1 MSGESSQ
8 AGTGNSHIYGF
19 PNRRPRFLPLE
30 DLNVQG
36 GEILDPLDE
45 DQVDDRHLDDFGRL
59 QQSNSLDCLPSSSS
73 NPPSRHD
80 GHETRVSLSLSKNP
94 SHPARALGDAS
105 HHFRPFA
112 PRDPD
117 YQSAF
122 TTNPIHMDKLR
133 PSPASQPIFG
143 RYRSQKAKEFQLS
156 TQLATPPYCIPSNKT
171 TPRGSS
177 ITQSSSSELGNSSP
191 SMRLSLKRPPQKAT
205 QPPASQA
212 WGDKLQLDLDHARN
226 IPPIINN
233 TQLVDPRQALPDRFR
248 AIFPYQLFN
257 AVQSKCLPVVYG
269 TNENVVISA
278 PTGSGKTA
286 ILELAICK
294 LVGSPGG
301 ENFKIVYQAPTKSL
315 CAERAR
321 DWEKKFSHMNLRCI
335 ELTGDTSQAQA
346 RLVGSASIIVTT
358 PEKWDSVTRKW
369 SDHRKLL
376 DMVRLVLIDEV
387 HILNDTRGAT
397 LEAVVS
403 RMKTIRADVRFVA
416 ISATVPNIQDIAK
429 WLGRDATN
437 QHEPAKHEAFDEKL
451 RPVKLRKYV
460 YGYDGSPNEFIF
472 EKSLDG
478 KLNLLLSKHSEKKP
492 IMIFCF
498 TRKSC
503 ESTAKVLAEWW
514 SACNTADKAWPAP
527 SKRIPVISRDL
538 QEIVRH
544 GVAFHHAG
552 LGLEDRVAVE
562 QHYLSGQ
569 LHVICCTSTLA
580 VGVNLPCHTVVLKGT
595 MGYSDGELQE
605 YSDLEVMQMLG
616 RAGRPQFDKSAVA
629 IIITRREKVNRY
641 NMMIKGE
648 QTLESTLHRNLVE
661 HLNSEIGLGTIQDI
675 ATAKKWIS
683 GTFLSVRM
691 RQEPGRYGA
700 EDVISAGGAD
710 ERMGEWCER
719 DIKSLQQ
726 YSLIT
731 QAPFGCTEYGNA
743 MSRYMVRFET
753 MKLLLTMPRGV
764 NLEEMLTTLSKAEEF
779 RDFRFKPAER
789 ALFRTLNQSPFILH
803 PIRETPTQTWHK
815 VSLMVQVYVG
825 GVELPNDKE
834 FGQLKRQIGC
844 EKTAIFDRLNRLVRC
859 VIDCKAYDG
868 DGVGTRVGL
877 ELARAIAANSW
888 ENKPTQLSQ
897 IPGFGPVAV
906 RRWVGHGVRT
916 VISIADKDFLEIERI
931 ASRNPPYGKNLLK
944 TLNGFP
950 RLTLGVEMTDSPRRQ
965 FGSQNGTTVMVKAS
979 LGHCN
984 TNCAPS
990 WNGKAPA
997 VTFMAEVSDGSLAY
1011 FWRGNIKTLDTA
1023 QGLDL
1028 RFPVALSG
1036 PDQVISCYFSCEE
1049 IVGTEVM
1056 KTLEP
1061 QISGSAFNS
1070 ISVPRPRRE
1079 LPKVDLLDS
1088 DLDIDDADMVD
1099 AMDSAVLNG
1108 GRLQSNEN
1116 ASTVDA
1122 VNDEYPFIDDLL
1134 SQGPLPPT
1142 AEPQKMENGKWMC
1155 HHHCRNGAPTK
1166 SGKPCSHKCCH
1177 EGVDKP
1183 RRPPQRKE
1191 TKEAGEE
1198 DADEDRSVDTPK
1210 ARHEMHRGTTARDIQ
1225 AKDLKP
1231 AKSKSSVTNRGGN
1244 SGSQT
1249 ERRPS
1254 QSKPQTEYANPIR
1267 PNLKRTRS
1275 IANAVVSSY
1284 SRERGMANRE
1294 TPVAD
1299 LPRDVDCIDLSIE
1312 SDNDGIHK
1320 LSNAHKKLTTE
1331 TEKGRNRLL
1340 KLHRKS
1346 QRDTTNPARLTK
1358 SYNNKAPRREGTHSR
1373 DPARSFVDTLAA
1385 NDGNEDTHYDGD
1397 SLADDDEFP
1406 DIDKLIGLT
1415 GNREAESSQRMTGN
1429 DETLYPG
1436 TFYTLKESMG
1446 YEREYLPSY
1455 DGLEAWDT
1463 LDVLMSSTHHEDQ
1476 PLFFDSDPLL
1486 VDMDPEHTASTQ
1498 PEQDDPAWLSEF
1510 DPQLIESLR
1519 CDSIRFV
1526 D

>member
-1 MSGESSQ
+1 MSGESSK
-8 AGTGNSHIYGF
+8 AGTENSHIYGF
-19 PNRRPRFLPLE
+19 PNRVGQDRHIQNIINHTTNLFHTRDYQRPRFLPL
-30 DLNVQG
+30 DNLNVQG
-36 GEILDPLDE
+36 GEILNPLDE
-45 DQVDDRHLDDFGRL
+45 DRVDDLPLDDFGRP
-59 QQSNSLDCLPSSSS
+59 QQSNSLDYVPSSSS
-73 NPPSRHD
+73 NPDSRHD
-80 GHETRVSLSLSKNP
+80 GHERRVSLSLSNP
-94 SHPARALGDAS
+94 LSRPTRALGDAS

-112 PRDPD
+112 PRDPE
-117 YQSAF
+117 YRSPF
-122 TTNPIHMDKLR
+122 TTNPVHIDRLR

-143 RYRSQKAKEFQLS
+143 RDGSQKAKELQPTS
-156 TQLATPPYCIPSNKT
+156 KKT

-191 SMRLSLKRPPQKAT
+191 SMRLSLKGPPQKAT
-205 QPPASQA
+205 RPPASQA
-212 WGDKLQLDLDHARN
+212 WGDKLQLDIDHARN
-226 IPPIINN
+226 VPPIINN

-257 AVQSKCLPVVYG
+257 AVQSKCLPLVYG

-335 ELTGDTSQAQA
+335 ELTGDTSQAEA

-416 ISATVPNIQDIAK
+416 LSATVPNIQDIAK

-437 QHEPAKHEAFDEKL
+437 QHEPAKHEAFGEEL

-472 EKSLDG
+472 DKSLDG

-492 IMIFCF
+492 IMVFCF

-514 SACNTADKAWPAP
+514 SACNTTDKAWPAP

-538 QEIVRH
+538 QEIVRY

-552 LGLEDRVAVE
+552 LDLEDRVAVE

-641 NMMIKGE
+641 NTMIKGE

-675 ATAKKWIS
+675 ATAKKWIG

-691 RQEPGRYGA
+691 RQEPGHYGA
-700 EDVISAGGAD
+700 EGVISAAGAD

-726 YSLIT
+726 YGLIT

-753 MKLLLTMPRGV
+753 MKLLLRIPRGV

-779 RDFRFKPAER
+779 REFRFKPTER

-803 PIRETPTQTWHK
+803 PIRETLTQIWHK
-815 VSLMVQVYVG
+815 VSLIVQVYLG

-834 FGQLKRQIGC
+834 FGHLKRQIGC

-859 VIDCKAYDG
+859 VVDCKAYDG

-897 IPGFGPVAV
+897 IPGFGPVTV

-916 VISIADKDFLEIERI
+916 VIGVADKDFLEIERI

-944 TLNGFP
+944 TLDSFP
-950 RLTLGVEMTDSPRRQ
+950 RLTLRVEMTDSPRRQ
-965 FGSQNGTTVMVKAS
+965 SGSQNSTTVMVKAS
-979 LGHCN
+979 LGHRN
-984 TNCAPS
+984 TRRAPS

-1011 FWRGNIKTLDTA
+1011 FWRGNIKKLNPD
-1023 QGLDL
+1023 QRLDL
-1028 RFPVALSG
+1028 RFSVALSG
-1036 PDQVISCYFSCEE
+1036 PNQVISCYFSCEE
-1049 IVGTEVM
+1049 IVGTQVT

-1061 QISGSAFNS
+1061 QIPGSAFNS
-1070 ISVPRPRRE
+1070 ISVPRPRRK
-1079 LPKVDLLDS
+1079 LPKVDVLDD
-1088 DLDIDDADMVD
+1088 DLDLEDVNDADMLD
-1099 AMDSAVLNG
+1099 AMDSALLDD
-1108 GRLQSNEN
+1108 GRVQSNEN
-1116 ASTVDA
+1116 AGAVEAVD
-1122 VNDEYPFIDDLL
+1122 DEYPFIDDLL
-1134 SQGPLPPT
+1134 SQEPLPPT

-1183 RRPPQRKE
+1183 RRAPQRKKA
-1191 TKEAGEE
+1191 KEADEE
-1198 DADEDRSVDTPK
+1198 DADEDHFVDVPR
-1210 ARHEMHRGTTARDIQ
+1210 ARHEMHRGTTARHTQ
-1225 AKDLKP
+1225 AKDLGP
-1231 AKSKSSVTNRGGN
+1231 AKSKSSATNRSGN
-1244 SGSQT
+1244 SGFQA

-1254 QSKPQTEYANPIR
+1254 QSTSQTEYANPTQ
-1267 PNLKRTRS
+1267 PSLKRTRS
-1275 IANAVVSSY
+1275 VGDAAVSSS
-1284 SRERGMANRE
+1284 SRKRGMTNRE
-1294 TPVAD
+1294 TPVVD
-1299 LPRDVDCIDLSIE
+1299 LSRDVDCIDLSIE
-1312 SDNDGIHK
+1312 SDNDGVHE
-1320 LSNAHKKLTTE
+1320 LSNAHKNLTTE
-1331 TEKGRNRLL
+1331 TEKGRERPL

-1346 QRDTTNPARLTK
+1346 QGDTTNPARLTK
-1358 SYNNKAPRREGTHSR
+1358 SYKRTRSR
-1373 DPARSFVDTLAA
+1373 DPVGSFVDTLVAD
-1385 NDGNEDTHYDGD
+1385 DGNEDTHYDGE
-1397 SLADDDEFP
+1397 SLADDEEFP
-1406 DIDKLIGLT
+1406 DIDQLIGLT
-1415 GNREAESSQRMTGN
+1415 GNREAESSQQMTGN

-1436 TFYTLKESMG
+1436 TFYTLKESMDYG
-1446 YEREYLPSY
+1446 
-1455 DGLEAWDT
+1455 
-1463 LDVLMSSTHHEDQ
+1463 
-1476 PLFFDSDPLL
+1476 
-1486 VDMDPEHTASTQ
+1486 
-1498 PEQDDPAWLSEF
+1498 
-1510 DPQLIESLR
+1510 
-1519 CDSIRFV
+1519 
-1526 D
+1526 